1 MGNATLEIG
10 KEYSPE
16 GESAVI
22 DQLRALH
29 LKVHQAQ
36 PGPGHRGEHP
46 KQHAGL
52 WATFRVAE
60 DVPESMRVGLFA
72 TPRSYTAIVRF
83 SNGRG
88 QDDTKP
94 EVHAMAVKVLVPD
107 GTGPVRMQDFIV
119 ADHSVFFAR
128 NVQHVF
134 EFLVAT
140 VKGTPIP
147 QLAATDYPKVVGF
160 SSIATTSLLAMTYWS
175 QTPYKLGEGAVKY
188 LVTPSAS
195 TDAPSISLTSSPD
208 CLREAL
214 IEQLTFQKIGAQFDL
229 SVNPQTD
236 AETMPIEDPTVEW
249 TSDPVRLATISIHP
263 QKFDAPEQMA
273 FVENLSWNPWNTL
286 PEHRPLG
293 GINRARKRVYED
305 SSDLRHKTTGKSPV
319 IPTGREWF

>member
-107 GTGPVRMQDFIV
+107 GTGPPGCR
-119 ADHSVFFAR
+119 
-128 NVQHVF
+128 
-134 EFLVAT
+134 
-140 VKGTPIP
+140 
-147 QLAATDYPKVVGF
+147 
-160 SSIATTSLLAMTYWS
+160 
-175 QTPYKLGEGAVKY
+175 
-188 LVTPSAS
+188 
-195 TDAPSISLTSSPD
+195 TSSSPTTP
-208 CLREAL
+208 CSSPA
-214 IEQLTFQKIGAQFDL
+214 TSSTCSSFL
-229 SVNPQTD
+229 S
-236 AETMPIEDPTVEW
+236 
-249 TSDPVRLATISIHP
+249 R
-263 QKFDAPEQMA
+263 
-273 FVENLSWNPWNTL
+273 
-286 PEHRPLG
+286 R
-293 GINRARKRVYED
+293 
-305 SSDLRHKTTGKSPV
+305 
-319 IPTGREWF
+319 